1 MSRIATVS
9 SSGRRNSSSAA
20 SSTHMLAGVAGQH
33 GMHEP
38 RHCCH
43 DRRNVT
49 LHEEPAHVGGQ
60 MARVDGDLAV
70 GLPLRQQDRRMQRG
84 QREEAKSDRD
94 QFAQRSRR
102 HRGETEH
109 AEVGQVDAT
118 SDRNADARRFR
129 RVTQQVSRHGDL
141 VRAGDIGLWIVEV
154 RSYVTDVSASTS
166 ETDTP
171 ISAATAQSIRAVT
184 MGRRST
190 GGRNG
195 HRVRKYQLIVP
206 MQHLAHADLAL
217 RSDA

>member
-1 MSRIATVS
+1 
-9 SSGRRNSSSAA
+9 
-20 SSTHMLAGVAGQH
+20 
-33 GMHEP
+33 
-38 RHCCH
+38 
-43 DRRNVT
+43 
-49 LHEEPAHVGGQ
+49 
-60 MARVDGDLAV
+60 
-70 GLPLRQQDRRMQRG
+70 MQRG

-154 RSYVTDVSASTS
+154 RSSHRRIGQHVGNGHSHLRSHRAEHSGGD
-166 ETDTP
+166 DGTP
-171 ISAATAQSIRAVT
+171 EH
-184 MGRRST
+184 G
-190 GGRNG
+190 GGRHG
-195 HRVRKYQLIVP
+195 HRVRNYQLIVP
-206 MQHLAHADLAL
+206 MQHLSHADLAL